1 MSTAGSVLPS
11 PTEGESLMF
20 EAPRPGGDAPL
31 APSLPTRRDETWR
44 YSDLEAVAR
53 VWPVETHTHV
63 VAPGETFARD
73 ILVEGGADAVT
84 IEDHALELGAG
95 ATARINV
102 VVAPGRLG
110 RVFLKVRM
118 GERAHLSLNGV
129 VVAGGTSTGEIV
141 TRILHA
147 EPDAT
152 STQTVRAIL
161 SGQATGSYL
170 GKVAVARD
178 AQRTDGSQ
186 SVKAMLL
193 DRTATANLKPELEIY
208 ADDVKCAH
216 GATVGEL
223 DRQSLFYLASRG
235 LPPADAKALLL
246 RAFVGGLFEGDEAEP
261 LRAAVDRALERVL

>member
-1 MSTAGSVLPS
+1 MWS
-11 PTEGESLMF
+11 PQ
-20 EAPRPGGDAPL
+20 A
-31 APSLPTRRDETWR
+31 RRW
-44 YSDLEAVAR
+44 S
-53 VWPVETHTHV
+53 
-63 VAPGETFARD
+63 RD
-73 ILVEGGADAVT
+73 IVVEGGADDIG
-84 IEDHALELGAG
+84 IEDHAIELGAG

-118 GERAHLSLNGV
+118 GEGAHLELNGAI
-129 VVAGGTSTGEIV
+129 VAGGAATGEIV

-152 STQTVRAIL
+152 STQTVRMIL
-161 SGQATGSYL
+161 GQRATGSYL
-170 GKVAVARD
+170 GKVAVSRD

-246 RAFVGGLFEGDEAEP
+246 RAFVGGLFVDEGTEH
-261 LRAAVDRALERVL
+261 LTSVIDRALDRIL